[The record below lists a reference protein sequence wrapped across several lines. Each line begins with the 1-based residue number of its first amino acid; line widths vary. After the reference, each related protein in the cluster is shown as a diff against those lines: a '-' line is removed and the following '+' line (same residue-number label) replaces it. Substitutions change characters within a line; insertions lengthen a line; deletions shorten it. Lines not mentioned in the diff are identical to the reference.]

1 MTRVEAGEAV
11 SEGFSRPADFCER
24 LVGASVLSADFGRLA
39 TEADAVLAAG
49 ADALHI
55 DVMDGHFVPNLSMGP
70 AICAALRSHLPDALL
85 DVHLMVECPGDFIE
99 AFAEAGADHQ
109 TIHLESPVDHRVLAA
124 QIHAAGCT
132 AGLAINPDT
141 PVDGVLELRDAF
153 ELFLVMSVHP
163 GYSGQTFIGGVL
175 PKVAMLRETLGP
187 TAWIQM
193 DGGVSP
199 KTASACREAGCN
211 VLVSASAI
219 FGSDA
224 YATQIEA
231 IRGED

>member
-1 MTRVEAGEAV
+1 MPRVEVDESV
-11 SEGFSRPADFCER
+11 SVGFGSSANPGER

-39 TEADAVLAAG
+39 AEAEAALLAG

-70 AICAALRSHLPDALL
+70 AVCAAIRSHLPNALL
-85 DVHLMVECPGDFIE
+85 DVHLMVERPGDFIE
-99 AFAEAGADHQ
+99 SFAAAGADHQ
-109 TIHLESPVDHRVLAA
+109 TIHIESAVDHRVLASE
-124 QIHAAGCT
+124 IHAAGCT

-141 PVDGVLELRDAF
+141 PIDGLLELADVF

-163 GYSGQTFIGGVL
+163 GYSGQAFIGEVL
-175 PKVAMLRETLGP
+175 PKVAAIRASLGLG
-187 TAWIQM
+187 AWIQM

-199 KTASACREAGCN
+199 STAPACREAGCN
-211 VLVSASAI
+211 MLVSASAI
-219 FGSDA
+219 FGSEA
-224 YATQIEA
+224 YATPIEA